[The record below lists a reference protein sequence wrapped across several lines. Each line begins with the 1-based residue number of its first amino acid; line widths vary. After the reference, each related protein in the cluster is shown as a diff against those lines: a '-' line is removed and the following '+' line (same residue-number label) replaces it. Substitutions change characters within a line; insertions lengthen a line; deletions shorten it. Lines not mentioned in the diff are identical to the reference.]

1 MRALFLTLVIILCGQ
16 FIVTGQTKPVTLT
29 GKLVMATGEV
39 FPYKVVLTDSA
50 DVVKGYSVTYKEPDD
65 TKTTIRGILDRHMRT
80 LNFKEKEIVY
90 SHNVSTKAFMCL
102 VNANLEEVHEAGGNV
117 LKGPI
122 TSREKDN
129 TACTEGEI
137 IFDNDKE
144 LQNLFAYHEH
154 FDTVISM
161 KKRVR
166 GPEPVNAAPEQKV
179 QEPLVTDK
187 VTAGMEK
194 LYEWHS
200 DTVIIDIWDGGNV
213 DGDRVTLNFNGKTYL
228 SHYTLVKEK
237 KQLHIP
243 IIGADIKTIT
253 IFAENEGSEPPNT
266 ASITLTDGIIKY
278 NILAYN
284 KKGDAALIRVKKVD

>member
-16 FIVTGQTKPVTLT
+16 FIVTGQTKPITLT

-50 DVVKGYSVTYKEPDD
+50 DVVKGYSVTYKVPDD

-166 GPEPVNAAPEQKV
+166 EPEPVNATPEQKV

-228 SHYTLVKEK
+228 SNYTLVKEK